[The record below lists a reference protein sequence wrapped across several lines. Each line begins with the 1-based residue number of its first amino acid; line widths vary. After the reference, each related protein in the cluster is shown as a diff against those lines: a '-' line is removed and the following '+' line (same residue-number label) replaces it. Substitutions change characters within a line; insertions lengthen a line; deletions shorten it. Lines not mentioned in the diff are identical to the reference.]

1 MDALGVWQKS
11 TNPENGTPKKKKV
24 YYRFLILDRQT
35 FENRRE
41 AVLGSMTFE
50 TRREA
55 ILGSQTFE
63 FPCSKK
69 MDF

>member
-1 MDALGVWQKS
+1 MAKIGKS
-11 TNPENGTPKKKKV
+11 GKSCPKKKNA
-24 YYRFLILDRQT
+24 RFEAILGSMT

-41 AVLGSMTFE
+41 AILGSMTFE